1 MWPAAAAAVGSCA
14 VRSGGRHLSTTHS
27 LQHISWW
34 TWAAPLG
41 AMALV
46 GLKYAHLVDPT
57 SGPVIALAAALL
69 LGAVFAAVHHA
80 EVLAVKL
87 GEPFGSILLA
97 VAVTVIEVGL
107 IVSVMLT
114 ASTPNMALARDT
126 VYSAVLI
133 VLNGVVGLCL
143 LTGGARYGEQV
154 FKTKATTS
162 MLGVLTTLA
171 VLTMVLPNFTLAK
184 LGPQYS
190 PTQLIFVG
198 VLSLILYGVF
208 IFVQSVRHREYFLP
222 ETSAAVAEAA
232 TEVEPSARVTAVS
245 ALFLPLSLTGV
256 VLLAKTLS
264 PALEQVIARAGLPAS
279 FIGVIIAALVLLPE
293 GLASVISARANRLH
307 TSLNLA
313 LGSAIASIGLTI
325 PVVGAVSLYLK
336 QELIIGLAGEE
347 MALLLLTL
355 FVSSITL
362 QTGRATILQGV
373 VHLVIFGVF
382 LLLAAVP

>member
-1 MWPAAAAAVGSCA
+1 M
-14 VRSGGRHLSTTHS
+14 STTHS
-27 LQHISWW
+27 LQHIPIW

-41 AMALV
+41 ASALI
-46 GLKYAHLVDPT
+46 GLKYAHLVDPGA
-57 SGPVIALAAALL
+57 GPVILLAAALL
-69 LGAVFAAVHHA
+69 LGAVFSAVHHA
-80 EVLAVKL
+80 EVIAVKV

-114 ASTPNMALARDT
+114 ATTPNMALARDT
-126 VYSAVLI
+126 VNSAVLI
-133 VLNGVVGLCL
+133 VLNGVVGMCL
-143 LTGGARYGEQV
+143 LVGGARYGEQA

-162 MLGVLTTLA
+162 MLSVLATLA

-208 IFVQSVRHREYFLP
+208 IFVQSVRHRDYFLP
-222 ETSAAVAEAA
+222 ETSTGASDVE
-232 TEVEPSARVTAVS
+232 TIVEPSTKVTTVS
-245 ALFLPLSLTGV
+245 AILLPVSLTAV
-256 VLLAKTLS
+256 VLLAKILS
-264 PALEQVIARAGLPAS
+264 PTLEQVIARAGLPTS

-293 GLASVISARANRLH
+293 ALASVIAARANRIH

-325 PVVGAVSLYLK
+325 PIVGAVSLYLK
-336 QELIIGLAGEE
+336 QELIIGLAPEE

-355 FVSSITL
+355 FVSSVTL

-382 LLLAAVP
+382 ILLAAVP